1 MQKTSRPILWVEE
14 LENCLN
20 NIKDE
25 KEQKRV
31 LREEILYRRHSS
43 VKDAQ
48 IRSHLYKVNQLTL
61 TEMKVNFIT
70 LLGNHDQTP
79 TELPLLPSEN
89 DLFHI
94 FQNTEHEAEKNTKQS
109 FELLINEPCI
119 IIWDEVGGQNWYV
132 AMCREKINEEQF
144 MVEHLECLPNDEA
157 KRCWKYPEKT
167 GEQVVELEQ
176 VIPVNVIA
184 SWYLK
189 TRINILELDNW
200 DIIEALF
207 EGLYKR

>member
-1 MQKTSRPILWVEE
+1 MQKTSRPFLWVEE

-31 LREEILYRRHSS
+31 LREEILYRRHTS

-79 TELPLLPSEN
+79 TEPPLLSKE
-89 DLFHI
+89 DYLFHI
-94 FQNTEHEAEKNTKQS
+94 FQNTKHEAEKNTEQP
-109 FELLINEPCI
+109 FETLINEMCI
-119 IIWDEVGGQNWYV
+119 RIWDEVGGQN
-132 AMCREKINEEQF
+132 
-144 MVEHLECLPNDEA
+144 
-157 KRCWKYPEKT
+157 
-167 GEQVVELEQ
+167 
-176 VIPVNVIA
+176 
-184 SWYLK
+184 
-189 TRINILELDNW
+189 
-200 DIIEALF
+200 
-207 EGLYKR
+207 